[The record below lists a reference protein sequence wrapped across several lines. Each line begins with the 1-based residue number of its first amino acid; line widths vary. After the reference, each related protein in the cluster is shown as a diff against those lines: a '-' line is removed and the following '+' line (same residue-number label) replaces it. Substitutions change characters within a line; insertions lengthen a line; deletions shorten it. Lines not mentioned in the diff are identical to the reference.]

1 MTEDQAL
8 IAVVALL
15 VGAALIGRKYLPSGT
30 RVVLSGTALAA
41 DVLLD

>member
-15 VGAALIGRKYLPSGT
+15 VSSAIIGRKYLPSGT
-30 RVVLSGTALAA
+30 RVVLSGAALIA
-41 DVLLD
+41 DILLD